1 MKYSVAVDLGG
12 TKICAALV
20 DTSYRILAK
29 KVVPTGAQRSSEE
42 ILADIAAVALAVAK
56 ENGAQKEEITKLGIV
71 VPGAV
76 LPESGTLEIGR
87 AHV

>member
-29 KVVPTGAQRSSEE
+29 KVVPTS
-42 ILADIAAVALAVAK
+42 
-56 ENGAQKEEITKLGIV
+56 
-71 VPGAV
+71 
-76 LPESGTLEIGR
+76 LP
-87 AHV
+87 